1 MLLRDFICISD
12 YCHKKWTLF

>member
-1 MLLRDFICISD
+1 MLLKDFICISD